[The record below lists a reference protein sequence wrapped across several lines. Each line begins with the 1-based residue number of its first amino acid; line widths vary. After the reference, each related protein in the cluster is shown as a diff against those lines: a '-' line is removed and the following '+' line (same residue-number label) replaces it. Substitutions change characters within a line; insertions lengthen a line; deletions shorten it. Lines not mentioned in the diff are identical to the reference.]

1 MEYKIL
7 KTLSKELANELCGLM
22 NLHGETTQKRF
33 TEQIDVRKKIME
45 KRAVLFV
52 DDDETVLMSIERCL
66 TDESYDK
73 YYAKSGEDALEILQ
87 REEVHAI
94 VVDMVMPG
102 MDGLELL
109 KIVKKEYPNIV
120 SMVLSGYAQP
130 ANVMMAMYEVGV
142 YSFISK
148 PWTFD
153 EDLRTAVRRAIDNY
167 NLQSEHED
175 IVAELERC
183 SDRQRSAE

>member
-1 MEYKIL
+1 
-7 KTLSKELANELCGLM
+7 
-22 NLHGETTQKRF
+22 
-33 TEQIDVRKKIME
+33 ME

-52 DDDETVLMSIERCL
+52 DDDETVLKSIEKCL

-87 REEVHAI
+87 REEVHVI
-94 VVDMVMPG
+94 VADMVMPG

-130 ANVMMAMYEVGV
+130 ANVMMAMYEVSV
-142 YSFISK
+142 YRFISK

-153 EDLRTAVRRAIDNY
+153 EDLRKVIRQAIDNY
-167 NLQSEHED
+167 NLRSEHED
-175 IVAELERC
+175 MAAELERC
-183 SDRQRSAE
+183 SNRQISAE